1 MQKGNKVGKMV
12 LVAAAALL
20 LAMPVMAG
28 NGNGGGGNGGGGGGK
43 GGGGSGD
50 RDRDGSCLEAIE
62 LGSQQLAA
70 RGDML
75 KLFLRDKIKDQ
86 DQLQDDSCLG

>member
-28 NGNGGGGNGGGGGGK
+28 NGNGGGGNGGGGGG
-43 GGGGSGD
+43 GGAGGGSG
-50 RDRDGSCLEAIE
+50 DRDGSCLEAIE
-62 LGSQQLAA
+62 LGSQQLAGN
-70 RGDML
+70 GDML
-75 KLFLRDKIKDQ
+75 KLFLRGKIKDQ